1 MLFSD
6 NFLLAKCCQP
16 TTSYKQLANLL
27 DLIFT
32 LRAQNIIEVVII
44 YKYPL
49 LIKRVKEEFLRNI
62 TVNQGI
68 IHKVTRIYCDNVDDR
83 KDLFQEVLI
92 QLWKSYGSF
101 KEQSKFSTW
110 MYRVAINTA
119 ITAYKRESRQTA
131 NALFVRDI
139 PSIADDDYDYEL
151 EENLNFLH
159 TAIDQLTGIEK
170 SIILL
175 YLEDKSYEEIAEI
188 TGITQNYVRVKMN
201 RIKKKLESLIKGKI

>member
-1 MLFSD
+1 M
-6 NFLLAKCCQP
+6 
-16 TTSYKQLANLL
+16 
-27 DLIFT
+27 
-32 LRAQNIIEVVII
+32 
-44 YKYPL
+44 
-49 LIKRVKEEFLRNI
+49 KEEFLRNI

-119 ITAYKRESRQTA
+119 ITAYKRGNRKTA
-131 NALFVRDI
+131 KALFVRDI
-139 PSIADDDYDYEL
+139 PSIADDVYDDEL
-151 EENLNFLH
+151 EDNLTMLYS
-159 TAIDQLTGIEK
+159 AIGQLTGIEK

-201 RIKKKLESLIKGKI
+201 RIKKKLESLIKSKK